1 MFALCLVSNGF
12 SISLKLKSS
21 SSSGNGGGGGGGL
34 GGGDITF
41 LEGRLFIGGGG
52 GGGIDGLLERMGL
65 VSAKEGI

>member
-12 SISLKLKSS
+12 SISLKLK

-52 GGGIDGLLERMGL
+52 GGGGIDGLLERMGL